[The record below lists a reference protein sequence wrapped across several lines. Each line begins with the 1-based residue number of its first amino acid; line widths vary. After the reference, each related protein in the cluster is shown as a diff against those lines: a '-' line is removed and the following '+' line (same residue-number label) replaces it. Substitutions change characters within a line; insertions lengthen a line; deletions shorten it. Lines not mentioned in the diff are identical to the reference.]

1 MSQNLQVVQDLF
13 VAFGQK
19 DLPTM
24 LTLMT
29 PDIEW
34 ELLGPPELPFCGLR
48 HGHDGVA
55 SFFQDHMGSLELTRF
70 EIHEFLPSGD
80 KVVVLGEEDGHALN
94 TQKTFTNEW
103 AMVFTLRDGKIAKW
117 RSHENT
123 AVMLDALRG

>member
-1 MSQNLQVVQDLF
+1 MSQNVQVVQELF
-13 VAFGQK
+13 AAFGQK
-19 DLPTM
+19 DLPTL
-24 LTLMT
+24 LTLLT
-29 PDIEW
+29 DDVEW
-34 ELLGPPELPFCGLR
+34 ELLGPQELPFCDVR

-80 KVVVLGEEDGHALN
+80 KVIVLGEEDGHALN

-117 RSHENT
+117 RSYENT
-123 AVMLDALRG
+123 AVMLEALRG